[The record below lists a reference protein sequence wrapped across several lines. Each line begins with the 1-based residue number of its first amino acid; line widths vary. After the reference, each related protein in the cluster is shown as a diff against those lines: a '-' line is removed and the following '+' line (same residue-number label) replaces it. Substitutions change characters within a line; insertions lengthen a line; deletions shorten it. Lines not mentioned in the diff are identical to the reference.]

1 MRYSLKVL
9 REPNQVSVL
18 DIDAADE
25 DAARTQ
31 AIQQG
36 YVVLTVKAAGLNR
49 SWSLSKK
56 FPLPLFSQEMLA
68 LLAAGLSLVE
78 ALEAIAEKE
87 AGPENRKI
95 FRVLVV
101 WFIRRINNRGRVW
114 NKGREG
120 KTGRRD

>member
-95 FRVLVV
+95 FHGY
-101 WFIRRINNRGRVW
+101 FSRIGQGWTVF
-114 NKGREG
+114 GG
-120 KTGRRD
+120 A